1 MKCNRRA
8 LLILGLLC
16 FAAALG
22 LTGYNLS
29 ENSRAGAEAEAA
41 ALQLQTLL
49 QSAPAENTL
58 LNPAMEMPVRRIG
71 GLDYI
76 GIVEI
81 PALQL
86 RLPVVS
92 RWSYPNLR
100 RAPCRYSGSVYQNN
114 LVLAGHNY
122 PSHFG
127 RLRALHIGDAV
138 LFSDADGRTFSYAVS
153 SLATISPTE
162 TETLPASGLTLF
174 TCTPGGQHRLIVCCR
189 PAES

>member
-1 MKCNRRA
+1 MKRNRRA

-22 LTGYNLS
+22 LAGYNLS

-41 ALQLQTLL
+41 ILQLQTLL

-58 LNPAMEMPVRRIG
+58 LNPAMEMPARRIG

-76 GIVEI
+76 GMVEI

-92 RWSYPNLR
+92 RWS
-100 RAPCRYSGSVYQNN
+100 
-114 LVLAGHNY
+114 
-122 PSHFG
+122 
-127 RLRALHIGDAV
+127 
-138 LFSDADGRTFSYAVS
+138 
-153 SLATISPTE
+153 
-162 TETLPASGLTLF
+162 
-174 TCTPGGQHRLIVCCR
+174 
-189 PAES
+189 